1 MIINLCYWGFFN
13 IVIFMRTYRQL
24 VYMVLDELK
33 LISDDSSFSEEHI
46 MFLLSKYRAL
56 LLKQRYSDI
65 KKEVPLSNY
74 QTICLDIEEHE
85 GIEGFPCEGVYMRST
100 QKIPETIHI
109 GLSRVF
115 PEDYFNGEIT
125 YVSKDRFRYVGH
137 NKWLCNI
144 IYATKGPDGYLYLKS
159 SNPQLYYLEKVKFTG
174 VFSDA
179 EEASK
184 LECEQA
190 ESCDILDQEFPLED
204 AIIPPLIELI
214 VKELSGAIYKPEDS
228 ENNAADDLANL
239 ASFIA
244 RNAKSNLQ
252 KQIES

>member
-1 MIINLCYWGFFN
+1 
-13 IVIFMRTYRQL
+13 MRTYRQL

-85 GIEGFPCEGVYMRST
+85 GIEGLPCEGVYMRST

-125 YVSKDRFRYVGH
+125 YVSKDRFRYVGY

-144 IYATKGPDGYLYLKS
+144 VYATKGPDGYLYLKS

-184 LECEQA
+184 LECEQT
-190 ESCDILDQEFPLED
+190 ESCDILDQEFP
-204 AIIPPLIELI
+204 I
-214 VKELSGAIYKPEDS
+214 EDS
-228 ENNAADDLANL
+228 LIPQLVRLITEELLRPSRSDKDDENNAKDDLSND
-239 ASFIA
+239 
-244 RNAKSNLQ
+244 AK
-252 KQIES
+252 

>member
-1 MIINLCYWGFFN
+1 M
-13 IVIFMRTYRQL
+13 
-24 VYMVLDELK
+24 
-33 LISDDSSFSEEHI
+33 
-46 MFLLSKYRAL
+46 
-56 LLKQRYSDI
+56 
-65 KKEVPLSNY
+65 
-74 QTICLDIEEHE
+74 
-85 GIEGFPCEGVYMRST
+85 
-100 QKIPETIHI
+100 
-109 GLSRVF
+109 
-115 PEDYFNGEIT
+115 
-125 YVSKDRFRYVGH
+125 
-137 NKWLCNI
+137 
-144 IYATKGPDGYLYLKS
+144 
-159 SNPQLYYLEKVKFTG
+159 YYLEKVKFTG

-228 ENNAADDLANL
+228 ENNAADDLA
-239 ASFIA
+239 SFIA